1 VSAVAQSV
9 VSPLRIGFRAGP
21 RRSQDLDLSQI
32 AILELHAAPD
42 VRAGMQAAVE
52 SLRRL
57 GGARRV
63 EWWAPTEDGTS
74 FRLEAADGRGRGRRS
89 AVPAGPAGA
98 IVVTGERWSHALVA
112 AANRLAPQL
121 RRRFVNER
129 LAAQAA
135 RLARRNEALEDFASL
150 IAHELKAPLHAALLQ
165 PDTVVAVEQALELVD
180 TLLEAARAET
190 PPDEWCAPSS
200 ALAGALD
207 DLGPIGAAIESP
219 DLPARFPLPA
229 ATLRLVLRN
238 LVANAAAAG
247 AQRIEISGGWSGDD
261 PILVVSD
268 DGVGLKAT
276 SGYTRGSGLGLGLMR
291 RLAGRYGGTIE
302 LIPDQSGTNAVL
314 AVPWS

>member
-1 VSAVAQSV
+1 
-9 VSPLRIGFRAGP
+9 
-21 RRSQDLDLSQI
+21 
-32 AILELHAAPD
+32 
-42 VRAGMQAAVE
+42 MQAAIE

-89 AVPAGPAGA
+89 AIPAGPAGA
-98 IVVTGERWSHALVA
+98 IVVTAGLWSQQLLA

-121 RRRFVNER
+121 RRRFAEER

-150 IAHELKAPLHAALLQ
+150 VAHELKAPLHAAFLQ

-180 TLLEAARAET
+180 TLLEAARAEVAG
-190 PPDEWCAPSS
+190 DGSCAPAS

-207 DLGPIGAAIESP
+207 DLGSIAAAIEP
-219 DLPARFPLPA
+219 ANLPTRFPLPA
-229 ATLRLVLRN
+229 ESLRLVLRN
-238 LVANAAAAG
+238 LVANAIAAG
-247 AQRIEISGGWSGDD
+247 ARHIEISGGWSGEN

-268 DGVGLKAT
+268 DGVGLEPA
-276 SGYTRGSGLGLGLMR
+276 SGYTHGSGLGLGLIR
-291 RLAGRYGGTIE
+291 RVAGRFGGTIE
-302 LIPDQSGTNAVL
+302 LTADPFDGVTRAVL